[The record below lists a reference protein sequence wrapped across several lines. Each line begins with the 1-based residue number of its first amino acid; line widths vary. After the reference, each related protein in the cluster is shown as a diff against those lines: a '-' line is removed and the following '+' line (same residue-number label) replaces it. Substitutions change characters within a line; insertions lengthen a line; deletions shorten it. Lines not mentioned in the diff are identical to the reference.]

1 VIRKIKIEKK
11 WMGDIKM
18 VKKVMVIILLFF
30 APLLF
35 AHGIKV
41 TVEKKSPFIIINA
54 RYHGSKAMAHASV
67 TVVFES
73 EKKEFQRGNTDKNG
87 NFCFYPDR
95 AGKWMV
101 TVDDF
106 LGHRKNKEI
115 LIDTDFLNPLP
126 KENEITPADKEE
138 EDKREVEKKPPYNT
152 NEMCCYLLKIVLG
165 VVLILVITF
174 ILYRW
179 KKRHET

>member
-1 VIRKIKIEKK
+1 
-11 WMGDIKM
+11 M
-18 VKKVMVIILLFF
+18 VKKVIVIILLFF

-41 TVEKKSPFIIINA
+41 TVKKHSPFVIINA

-73 EKKEFQRGNTDKNG
+73 EKKEFQKGNTDKNG
-87 NFCFYPDR
+87 NFCFFPDR

-106 LGHRKNKEI
+106 LGHRKNKEV
-115 LIDTDFLNPLP
+115 LIHTDFLSSLP
-126 KENEITPADKEE
+126 GKNKVVPVHKEE
-138 EDKREVEKKPPYNT
+138 QEKEKVEKKPPYNT

-165 VVLILVITF
+165 VLLILVVTF